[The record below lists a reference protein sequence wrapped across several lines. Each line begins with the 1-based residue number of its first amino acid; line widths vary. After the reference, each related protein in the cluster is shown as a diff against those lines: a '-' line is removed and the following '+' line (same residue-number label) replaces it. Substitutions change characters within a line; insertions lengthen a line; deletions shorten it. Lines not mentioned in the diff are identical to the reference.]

1 MRQFRGEATMV
12 TVLRPLSLSE
22 LLDRTFHLYRNHFLL
37 FVGIMAI
44 PQLFILALRLTMAV
58 TSTVPFDTY
67 PFALLVGLVSYVAIE
82 ISTAA
87 TVLAVSNIHLDRPV
101 SLGVAFSSARGS
113 MLRVVLI
120 TFAVGIAAGIGLFF
134 LIVPGIYL
142 WLMWSLAIPVTVLEG
157 GGLNAS
163 VSRSKELTRGSRGR
177 IFVIYLLVVVLAIM
191 VAIIFQAPLGVL
203 AVLLG
208 RGNQGSAIAL
218 IYAVGAIGSF
228 LSTSLVGPLVTIALT
243 LIYYDQ
249 RVRKEGFDLQLM
261 MSTLEPGSAA
271 APQAAS
277 AS

>member
-1 MRQFRGEATMV
+1 MV

-22 LLDRTFHLYRNHFLL
+22 LLDRTFHLYRNNFLL

-44 PQLFILALRLTMAV
+44 PQLFILALRLTLAV
-58 TSTVPFDTY
+58 TMTVPFDRY
-67 PFALLVGLVSYVAIE
+67 SLALVVGLVSYVAVE

-101 SLGVAFSSARGS
+101 SLGLAFSSARAS

-134 LIVPGIYL
+134 LIVPGVYL

-163 VSRSKELTRGSRGR
+163 VSRSKALTRGSRGR
-177 IFVIYLLVVVLAIM
+177 IFVIYLLVVVLAIA
-191 VAIIFQAPLGVL
+191 VGVLFQMPLGVL

-208 RGNQGSAIAL
+208 RGNPQSAIAL
-218 IYAVGAIGSF
+218 ITAVSAVGSF

-261 MSTLEPGSAA
+261 MTTLEPGSLA